1 MPISKEQAAAIV
13 ARIMADL
20 SDRAGFDVCDVDDTT
35 IDEWRDRWID
45 FVTSG
50 SASEVFVTSRESLP
64 IAEVAKADPLGSTAA
79 MPMCIIAR
87 REVGSVRRFDG
98 VDFEKKAS
106 EFYAGEARVIVD
118 VMLGSL
124 PGGTIDA
131 LLVRLL
137 DHKRSVL
144 AVSHDDIKRKV

>member
-13 ARIMADL
+13 ARIMTDL

-35 IDEWRDRWID
+35 LDEWRDRWID
-45 FVTSG
+45 FVMSG
-50 SASEVFVTSRESLP
+50 ASDVFVRESLP
-64 IAEVAKADPLGSTAA
+64 IAEVAKADPLGSTVA

-137 DHKRSVL
+137 DHKRSML